1 MCVRYENIMRI
12 VPCGMVAVL
21 LLFTYILIC
30 RKHKQGEIGA
40 SALLGRVVPSGV
52 KGCSMFLLW
61 ETV

>member
-1 MCVRYENIMRI
+1 MCVRYESIIRRI
-12 VPCGMVAVL
+12 VLCGMVL
-21 LLFTYILIC
+21 LLFTCILIC
-30 RKHKQGEIGA
+30 LKHKQGEIGA